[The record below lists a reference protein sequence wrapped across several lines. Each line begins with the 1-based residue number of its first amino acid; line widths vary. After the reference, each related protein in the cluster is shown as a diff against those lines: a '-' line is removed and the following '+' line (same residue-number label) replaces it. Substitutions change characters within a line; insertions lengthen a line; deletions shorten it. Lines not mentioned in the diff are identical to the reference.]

1 MPFAGYSDHAD
12 CVSQNRDKD
21 DPDAYCGSIEH
32 EVEGK
37 SDQGHALADLPT
49 DAQKLWA
56 DSFAEALAKN
66 DPSGSAKIA
75 WASVYRHYE
84 KSPSGS
90 WIALKVLSNIT
101 FKSLI
106 KQDRIIYGAASVAIK
121 DSDNDLITEDALRT
135 AFNSYITRGHVL
147 FYHQNI
153 PIGEVLPSFKTTEGT
168 ELKSGVHDK
177 QLDIVVRVYKDT
189 QVANQVWTEIEAG
202 KLRAFSIGGQVI
214 GDPVKVCEDAGC
226 TKSFNRID
234 RMDLHEISIVPN
246 PANEASYFQVI
257 KSKIETLSVEARKL
271 ADLEALISNEKMMA
285 VNCPQFTQKALAIL
299 KGEDMTKVDLVE
311 LQTMQAAIVKEIL
324 EGIKNQVPATTK
336 EEHPTGCPEGHHMV
350 DGECVPINEKAKGE
364 IMTEETKKTEAQ
376 AAPAPDPVKADVE
389 ALKAEVKTFSERFDK
404 LESLL
409 TKALK
414 PEASAEKVPDAVASL
429 TDKKSVATGD
439 KKEIEID
446 WSKPVSKPGDLQM
459 TANEFIAKIRSK

>member
-1 MPFAGYSDHAD
+1 M
-12 CVSQNRDKD
+12 R
-21 DPDAYCGSIEH
+21 
-32 EVEGK
+32 
-37 SDQGHALADLPT
+37 L
-49 DAQKLWA
+49 
-56 DSFAEALAKN
+56 
-66 DPSGSAKIA
+66 
-75 WASVYRHYE
+75 
-84 KSPSGS
+84 
-90 WIALKVLSNIT
+90 
-101 FKSLI
+101 
-106 KQDRIIYGAASVAIK
+106 
-121 DSDNDLITEDALRT
+121 
-135 AFNSYITRGHVL
+135 
-147 FYHQNI
+147 
-153 PIGEVLPSFKTTEGT
+153 
-168 ELKSGVHDK
+168 
-177 QLDIVVRVYKDT
+177 
-189 QVANQVWTEIEAG
+189 
-202 KLRAFSIGGQVI
+202 
-214 GDPVKVCEDAGC
+214 
-226 TKSFNRID
+226 KSFNRID
-234 RMDLHEISIVPN
+234 HMDLHEISIVPN

-257 KSKIETLSVEARKL
+257 KSKIEPSLSAEARKL
-271 ADLEALISNEKMMA
+271 ADIQALISNEKMMA

-299 KGEDMTKVDLVE
+299 KGEDMSDTKVNLVD

-324 EGIKNQVPATTK
+324 EGIKSQVPATTK

-414 PEASAEKVPDAVASL
+414 PGASAEKVPDAVASL

>member
-1 MPFAGYSDHAD
+1 MAL
-12 CVSQNRDKD
+12 
-21 DPDAYCGSIEH
+21 
-32 EVEGK
+32 
-37 SDQGHALADLPT
+37 DQ
-49 DAQKLWA
+49 
-56 DSFAEALAKN
+56 
-66 DPSGSAKIA
+66 
-75 WASVYRHYE
+75 
-84 KSPSGS
+84 
-90 WIALKVLSNIT
+90 
-101 FKSLI
+101 
-106 KQDRIIYGAASVAIK
+106 
-121 DSDNDLITEDALRT
+121 LR
-135 AFNSYITRGHVL
+135 
-147 FYHQNI
+147 
-153 PIGEVLPSFKTTEGT
+153 
-168 ELKSGVHDK
+168 SGVG
-177 QLDIVVRVYKDT
+177 T
-189 QVANQVWTEIEAG
+189 
-202 KLRAFSIGGQVI
+202 
-214 GDPVKVCEDAGC
+214 CE
-226 TKSFNRID
+226 
-234 RMDLHEISIVPN
+234 MDLHEISIVPN